1 MSSFAKTRLRRPRWY
16 LIPVRVLLVTFVLT
30 VISFA
35 VCLLLGILGVAI
47 AARIR
52 GVHPDMALAYRHVA
66 IPGAVMVGAI
76 ILVSSATI
84 EIRHYRQSKALA
96 EIEKASA

>member
-1 MSSFAKTRLRRPRWY
+1 MPSFGKIRLRKPRWY

-35 VCLLLGILGVAI
+35 VCLLLGIVGIAI
-47 AARIR
+47 GAKARGI
-52 GVHPDMALAYRHVA
+52 HPNMALAYRHVA
-66 IPGAVMVGAI
+66 LPAAAAI
-76 ILVSSATI
+76 GTIIFISSAAM
-84 EIRHYRQSKALA
+84 EIRHYQQSKALA